1 MGCSDCKKIS
11 PKSYDKCQ
19 KDIEY
24 IKTTKSVTSHKM
36 YFAPCGRVFR
46 FEKEE

>member
-1 MGCSDCKKIS
+1 MGCLDCKKIS

-19 KDIEY
+19 KDTEY
-24 IKTTKSVTSHKM
+24 IKATKNSTSPKM

-46 FEKEE
+46 FKEE